1 MDRPEIPITHLQ
13 TMEQVWKYASDEADA
28 LVECMRRDLA
38 EREARTGIQSDSLT
52 FSMAWGGAQQHSPT
66 YLSMIAAAAFI
77 KLARQPK
84 AQDPL
89 EELEKE
95 LKNQ

>member
-13 TMEQVWKYASDEADA
+13 TMEQVWKYASDEADQLIEA
-28 LVECMRRDLA
+28 MRRDLQ
-38 EREARTGIQSDSLT
+38 EREERTGIRDDSLT
-52 FSMAWGGAQQHSPT
+52 FSMAWGGAQQHSST
-66 YLSMIAAAAFI
+66 YLSMVAAAAFI